1 MKQTTTSQV
10 QSKDYKYTIGRKPS
24 NMGKKN
30 MQKWALSFV
39 GVNIIL
45 FLIFFAWPAALGFY
59 YSFTEYNGN
68 TATFIGLAN
77 YIELFQDPG
86 FYKSMSR
93 TFIYTLL
100 GVPLVYCSSLLV
112 SVLLVSKYTKG
123 KTIAKTIFFFPWL
136 VSPIVVGVL
145 WRWMF
150 GESFGFINYMIQ
162 VFGGNP
168 LPWSSN
174 GNLAFVVVLFA
185 TAWAGT
191 AFNML
196 IFISALISIP
206 KSLYEAADVDGATGW
221 QKFWKITLPSI
232 RSTSFLVILL
242 STFNLM
248 KEFPMVQS
256 LTNGGPGTDTM
267 FAVQYI
273 YETGFNQMK
282 VGYASAASMVL
293 FVILLVFSLLQ
304 FRFSK
309 GGRVDE

>member
-1 MKQTTTSQV
+1 MKETTNSQV
-10 QSKDYKYTIGRKPS
+10 QSKEYEYTREKKPRKKEKD
-24 NMGKKN
+24 NI
-30 MQKWALSFV
+30 QKWALLFV
-39 GVNIIL
+39 GANIIL
-45 FLIFFAWPAALGFY
+45 FLLFFAWPAALGFY
-59 YSFTEYNGN
+59 YSFTAYNGN

-77 YIELFQDPG
+77 YIELFQDPS
-86 FYKSMSR
+86 FYKAMSR

-100 GVPLVYCSSLLV
+100 GVPLVYFSSLLV
-112 SVLLVSKYTKG
+112 SVLLVSKHTKG
-123 KTIAKTIFFFPWL
+123 KTVAKTIFFFPWL

-162 VFGGNP
+162 VIGGDP

-196 IFISALISIP
+196 IFIGALLNIP

-221 QKFWKITLPSI
+221 QKFWGITLPSI

-293 FVILLVFSLLQ
+293 FVILLVFSLIQ